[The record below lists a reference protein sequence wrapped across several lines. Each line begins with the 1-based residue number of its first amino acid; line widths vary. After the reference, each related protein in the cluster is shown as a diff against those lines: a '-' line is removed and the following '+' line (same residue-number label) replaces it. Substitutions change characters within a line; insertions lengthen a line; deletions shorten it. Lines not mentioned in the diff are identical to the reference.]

1 MLAQIRSFAK
11 SPAAKIL
18 LGLLVAS
25 FAVFGIRDVFH
36 GQMAPDAIVQAGKR
50 TVSPAEFKRTF
61 DNYRDQMQKQQN
73 QTITAEEADK
83 AGLLPRMIDS
93 LAFQKSFD
101 EFMARLGV
109 RPSDK
114 LVLGEIRK
122 APIFF
127 DQITGK
133 FDRKAYD
140 NWLQQNNLTADQL
153 EGDLRD
159 GLSEN
164 HFASGLVAGLQAP
177 RAYGAVAATF
187 QKEGRTF
194 SGFLLDPR
202 QAGEPPKPTDAEL
215 LKFMKETP
223 QRFTKPETRQLSFV
237 HFSAAATA
245 AGLTV
250 APADVQKRF
259 DFEKDSLSSPEK
271 RTIVSIPIT
280 DPAKGADAA
289 ARLKKGE
296 DPGAV
301 AKSLG
306 VQPVV
311 YTQSPK
317 TAISDRKVA
326 DAAFGLKEGE
336 VAGPLQGTL
345 GTAVVKVMQVTPGH
359 AVTLDEVR
367 TKIEGEVKKD
377 QATEKVYDLVQKYD
391 DARSGGATLAEAVKK
406 VGATLTVLP
415 APVSPEGID
424 LQGRKSDLPEAVL
437 KAAFA
442 LPGSGE
448 SETIDAGQGEYFAV
462 RADKIIPSALAT
474 VDEVRGPVTQLFV
487 LDVAVKRLR
496 VKADALAAEI
506 RKGKTV
512 EAAAESVGAK
522 VGHAVDI
529 HRDAADGKAFS
540 RDLIAKVFGGKVG
553 DVIVGEDVRLGF
565 IVGKL
570 EKVSADAG
578 PEVARA
584 AEAQRQQ
591 MTQGLMQDF
600 GLMARNAARDVVKPK
615 TDLNRAR
622 TALGLEAAAAPA
634 PGAKPAAGNK
644 L

>member
-1 MLAQIRSFAK
+1 MLAQIRTFAK
-11 SPAAKIL
+11 SPAAKVL
-18 LGLLVAS
+18 LGVLVAS

-36 GQMAPDAIVQAGKR
+36 GQMEPDAIVQAGKR
-50 TVSPAEFKRTF
+50 SVGPAEFKRTF
-61 DNYRDQMQKQQN
+61 DNYRDQLQKQNN
-73 QTITAEEADK
+73 QTLTAEDADK

-101 EFMARLGV
+101 EFMARVGV

-127 DQITGK
+127 DQVTGK

-140 NWLQQNNLTADQL
+140 SWLAQNNLTAAQL
-153 EGDLRD
+153 ESDLRD

-187 QKEGRTF
+187 QKEGRSF
-194 SGFLLDPR
+194 SGFLIDPR
-202 QAGEPPKPTDAEL
+202 SAGEPPKPTDAEL
-215 LKFMKETP
+215 LKFMKDTP

-237 HFSAAATA
+237 HFSAAAVAASTA
-245 AGLTV
+245 VT
-250 APADVQKRF
+250 PADLQKRF
-259 DFEKDSLSSPEK
+259 DFEKDSLSTPEK
-271 RTIVSIPIT
+271 RTVVSIPIA
-280 DPAKGADAA
+280 DASKGADVA
-289 ARLKKGE
+289 ARLKRGE

-306 VQPVV
+306 VQPAV
-311 YTQSPK
+311 YPLGPK

-345 GTAVVKVMQVTPGH
+345 GTAVIKVMQVVPGH

-367 TKIEGEVKKD
+367 AKIEAEVKKD

-391 DARSGGATLAEAVKK
+391 DARSGGATLAEAAKK
-406 VGATLTVLP
+406 VGATVTVLP

-424 LQGRKSDLPEAVL
+424 LQGRKSELPEAVL

-442 LPGSGE
+442 LPASGE
-448 SETIDAGQGEYFAV
+448 SETIDASQGEYFAV
-462 RADKIIPSALAT
+462 RADKLFPSTLAT

-496 VKADALAAEI
+496 AKADALAAEI
-506 RKGKTV
+506 RKGKTI

-540 RDLIAKVFGGKVG
+540 RDLIAKVFGAKVG
-553 DVIVGEDVRLGF
+553 DVLVGEDVRLGF
-565 IVGKL
+565 IVAKL
-570 EKVSADAG
+570 EKVAADAG
-578 PEVARA
+578 PEIARA
-584 AEAQRQQ
+584 AEDQRRQ
-591 MTQGLMQDF
+591 MSAGLMQDF
-600 GLMARNAARDVVKPK
+600 GMLARNAARDVIKPK

-622 TALGLEAAAAPA
+622 SALGLEAVAAPA